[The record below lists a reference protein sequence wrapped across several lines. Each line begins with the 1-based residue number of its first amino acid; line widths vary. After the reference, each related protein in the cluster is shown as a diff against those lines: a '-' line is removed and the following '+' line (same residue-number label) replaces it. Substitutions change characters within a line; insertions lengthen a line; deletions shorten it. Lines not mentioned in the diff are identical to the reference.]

1 MEAHQK
7 LPVPVS
13 LACCRSIDVHVRNQD
28 DVRRGMVMLELV
40 LIHGADRVSLDERP
54 VIGSRLSYPMP
65 ASPPFAQFDEI
76 GIVFHRVPRPIGASA
91 KLAIE
96 RFVLVR

>member
-1 MEAHQK
+1 LVAAAVWGLVAVVACLFAEARFLGLQ
-7 LPVPVS
+7 LG
-13 LACCRSIDVHVRNQD
+13 R
-28 DVRRGMVMLELV
+28 
-40 LIHGADRVSLDERP
+40 
-54 VIGSRLSYPMP
+54 P
-65 ASPPFAQFDEI
+65 ASPLFAQFDEI